1 MLEIIL
7 FVLIVVSDQ
16 ITKYLTEL
24 YIPFRSS
31 VPVWKN
37 VLELANVHNTG
48 AAWGMFAGG
57 RWVFIILTLAV
68 CGFIL
73 YFLTKERK
81 RLSVLA
87 RISLVLIVSG
97 AVGNLIDR
105 ALLGYVRDMISVV
118 LINFPVFNVADSSV
132 TIGAALLIID
142 TIKNDEHSFFHLLG
156 LNDKKN
162 DGKPD
167 EE

>member
-7 FVLIVVSDQ
+7 FVLIVAADQ

-24 YIPFRSS
+24 YIPYQSS
-31 VPVWKN
+31 VPLWRN

-57 RWVFIILTLAV
+57 RWIFIVLTLVV
-68 CGFIL
+68 CGFIAYYL
-73 YFLTKERK
+73 RKERK
-81 RLSVLA
+81 RMSKLA
-87 RISLVLIVSG
+87 RYSL
-97 AVGNLIDR
+97 
-105 ALLGYVRDMISVV
+105 V

-142 TIKNDEHSFFHLLG
+142 TIKNSENSFFHLLG

-162 DGKPD
+162 SGKPD

>member
-7 FVLIVVSDQ
+7 FVLIVAADQ

-24 YIPFRSS
+24 YIPYQSS
-31 VPVWKN
+31 VPLWRN

-57 RWVFIILTLAV
+57 RWIFIVLTLVV
-68 CGFIL
+68 CGFIAYYL
-73 YFLTKERK
+73 RKERK
-81 RLSVLA
+81 RMSKLA
-87 RISLVLIVSG
+87 RYSLVLIMAG

-105 ALLGYVRDMISVV
+105 AFLGYVRDMISVV
-118 LINFPVFNVADSSV
+118 LIHFPVFNVADSSV

-142 TIKNDEHSFFHLLG
+142 TIKNGENSFFHLLG
-156 LNDKKN
+156 LNDKEN
-162 DGKPD
+162 SGKPD